1 MKAYKYIVVLVV
13 AVLLAGCGAKK
24 KTVAPVVEEPVVQ
37 APPAW
42 HTCLIQGARATIS
55 RNGDKLSATVTMQT
69 VRDSMIIISVMPL
82 FGMEMMRIEANPIEV
97 KGFDKLHGQYAEAT
111 FAELNRKLQ
120 PELNWDILQE
130 VCTAELPTG
139 DKKGRLMYAFGD
151 ETIELVIDY
160 VPRKLDLPLRMVA
173 LDETRYTKIDI
184 SKWL

>member
-1 MKAYKYIVVLVV
+1 MNSYKYIVIVLA
-13 AVLLAGCGAKK
+13 AVMLVSCGAKK
-24 KTVAPVVEEPVVQ
+24 KAVTPVVEEPVVE

-82 FGMEMMRIEANPIEV
+82 FGMEMMRVEATPLV
-97 KGFDKLHGQYAEAT
+97 MRGFDKIHGQYAEAT

-120 PELNWDILQE
+120 PQLNWDILQE
-130 VCTAELPTG
+130 VCSAELPTG
-139 DKKGRLMYAFGD
+139 DKKGRLLYAFED

-160 VPRKLDLPLRMVA
+160 VPRKLDLPLRMVG
-173 LDETRYTKIDI
+173 LDVNRYTKIDV